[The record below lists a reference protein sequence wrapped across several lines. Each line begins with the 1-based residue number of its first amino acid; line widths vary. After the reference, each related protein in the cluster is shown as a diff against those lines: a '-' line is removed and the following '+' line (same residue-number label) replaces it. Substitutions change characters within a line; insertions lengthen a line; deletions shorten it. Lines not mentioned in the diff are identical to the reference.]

1 MKKKNLELYALLD
14 VATLKK
20 HSKSIEWFVSNAK
33 KLNATIIQYRNKT
46 NDKDIMID
54 DLKLLKS
61 LCDIDIIVNDNLSL
75 VEYCDGI
82 HLGQEDIL
90 RYGEDINRA
99 SLYVREKIGKK
110 IFGLTVHNE
119 EEILI
124 ANNLC
129 IDYVGLGAY
138 RATNTKDVSNILGE
152 KADILANLSKK
163 DVAII
168 GGVKLT
174 DSFKN
179 AKYIVVGSNL
189 YEN

>member
-20 HSKSIEWFVSNAK
+20 HSKNIEWFVSNAK

-46 NDKDIMID
+46 NDKNIMID

-90 RYGEDINRA
+90 KYGEDINIA
-99 SLYVREKIGKK
+99 SLHVREKIGKK